1 MDYKVSSKDYPSA
14 SWEDIRTQ
22 HKKNKKVKR
31 VTLRARGRKKPV
43 RDFWKPVRSII
54 GFFFKLIIFA
64 GCGYAFYTFF
74 LILTTSS
81 QFAVN
86 EITIVGNQ
94 SLDQKQLHM
103 MIDQIPG
110 QNIFTLDLEDVTN
123 ALVQHVWIRSVS
135 AKKVYPQK
143 LEVGISE
150 RRPYSRIQLDKVY
163 VMDNYGVL
171 LDQDAP
177 KYKKLPLIVQRKN
190 DIAPKLGH
198 NIAGEGVIQSLKT
211 MHYFNRLPFF
221 RSNPLIRAEID
232 DQSRITFFTNKNKL
246 KVFMTLNR
254 ITESFK
260 NFMIMLETLDRKIDE
275 IEHIDLSF
283 KNQVVVKH
291 RS

>member
-1 MDYKVSSKDYPSA
+1 MDYKVSNKDYPSA

-22 HKKNKKVKR
+22 HKKNKKVKK

-54 GFFFKLIIFA
+54 SFFFKLIILA

-86 EITIVGNQ
+86 EITIAGNQ
-94 SLDQKQLHM
+94 SLGQNQLHKM
-103 MIDQIPG
+103 TDHISG

-123 ALVQHVWIRSVS
+123 ALVKHTWIRSVS
-135 AKKVYPQK
+135 ARKVYPQK
-143 LEVGISE
+143 LEIGISE

-171 LDQDAP
+171 LDQDRP
-177 KYKKLPLIVQRKN
+177 RYRKLPLIVQRNN
-190 DIAPKLGH
+190 DIDPELGH
-198 NIAGEGVIQSLKT
+198 NIVGEGVIRSLKT
-211 MHYFNRLPFF
+211 MHYFNRLSFF
-221 RSNPLIRAEID
+221 RNNPLIRAEID
-232 DQSRITFFTNKNKL
+232 DQSRITFFTRKNNL
-246 KVFMTLNR
+246 KIFMTLNR
-254 ITESFK
+254 TAESFK
-260 NFMIMLETLDRKIDE
+260 NFMIMLETLDRTIDE

-283 KNQVVVKH
+283 KNQVVIKH